1 MSHNQPM
8 NYDEERERAD
18 AHYWDEGMAR
28 WSADEDI
35 IDAELVD
42 DEPSAIEPTA
52 HEVARRGG
60 GLAELR
66 RGLLALDDQ
75 RAEMVRRQDADG
87 LAHGI
92 ADVRDIIT
100 DLSALKRAS
109 ESDLGAI
116 LIACHEAAGLS
127 PRANPKHFV
136 DGLGEVKVPGGTE
149 RKNWQSEDLL
159 RRLVRE
165 TLYDTETGEARFD
178 SPSDAA
184 DAIIE
189 MLLSCISFTGSLSW
203 KVGTWDK
210 PSESYVGGLRSYG
223 IEPEDFCDE
232 GEKPRLAVIP
242 KRPGS

>member
-1 MSHNQPM
+1 M
-8 NYDEERERAD
+8 NYDN
-18 AHYWDEGMAR
+18 
-28 WSADEDI
+28 DI
-35 IDAELVD
+35 IDGELVD
-42 DEPSAIEPTA
+42 DTPGEIEPVA
-52 HEVARRGG
+52 HEVARTGG

-109 ESDLGAI
+109 ESDLGGI

-165 TLYDTETGEARFD
+165 TLYDAETGEARFD
-178 SPSDAA
+178 SPADAA

-203 KVGTWDK
+203 KVGTWDGASK
-210 PSESYVGGLRSYG
+210 SYVGGLRGHG
-223 IEPEDFCDE
+223 IEPEDYCDE